1 MGFTPLPERYGRK
14 TVDEWQPTPKGDAGQ
29 RHARKPMVTGFT
41 YQYPK
46 TLTITES
53 NTTERIYL
61 FILPLGM
68 QISWLGISA
77 VRITTRP
84 ANEDVVVLCDP
95 YDPHEVQA
103 KRGKMVADIVTVS
116 VPEHPLHSATQE
128 IRGRLE
134 KPPFI
139 IDTPGECEVNGVI
152 IYGVPAVN
160 TVSAPHKKVT
170 LYMIETEGLSLL
182 HLGFLGQKTLTDA
195 QLERF
200 EHVDVLFV
208 PVGDP
213 ASLEIHDAVAI
224 VNQIEPRI
232 VIPVAYH
239 TAHIGVKLLGAEKF
253 IKELGLEADEP
264 ATKIKLAKKDL
275 PAEETK
281 LMLLEPE

>member
-1 MGFTPLPERYGRK
+1 M
-14 TVDEWQPTPKGDAGQ
+14 
-29 RHARKPMVTGFT
+29 H
-41 YQYPK
+41 
-46 TLTITES
+46 
-53 NTTERIYL
+53 
-61 FILPLGM
+61 
-68 QISWLGISA
+68 ISWLGISA
-77 VRITTRP
+77 IRITTRP
-84 ANEDVVVLCDP
+84 ANEDIVVLCDP
-95 YDPHEVQA
+95 YDPREAQV
-103 KRGKMVADIVTVS
+103 KRGKLVADIVTVS
-116 VPEHPLHSATQE
+116 VQEHPLHSATQE

-139 IDTPGECEVNGVI
+139 INTPGECEVNGVV

-160 TVSAPHKKVT
+160 TVSLPHKKVT

-182 HLGFLGQKTLTDA
+182 HLGYLGQKTLTDT

-213 ASLEIHDAVAI
+213 ASLSVHEAVAI

-232 VIPVAYH
+232 VIPVAYQA
-239 TAHIGVKLLGAEKF
+239 AHIKAKLLGAEKF

-264 ATKIKLAKKDL
+264 VIKIKLTKKDL

-281 LMLLEPE
+281 LMLLMPE